1 MALRLGNRM
10 GIITSC
16 NLGSFV
22 KGFNL
27 HHPTMA
33 LRLGNR
39 MGIIPQARRLDSP
52 SELPLPQPQAPA
64 VPSDPTKTLASCN
77 LGSSVKGLLQ
87 IFYRMRLAMAI
98 CNDPGSMDGTPV
110 ALGALENPKVKN
122 GWWVLSS
129 DGSNDQMHAAAGA
142 VLQSSNYVY
151 VAHRMIDLSPGLDT
165 AQAER
170 YIDFKAVK
178 WYQSEVE

>member
-110 ALGALENPKVKN
+110 ALGALENPKVE
-122 GWWVLSS
+122 
-129 DGSNDQMHAAAGA
+129 AAGA